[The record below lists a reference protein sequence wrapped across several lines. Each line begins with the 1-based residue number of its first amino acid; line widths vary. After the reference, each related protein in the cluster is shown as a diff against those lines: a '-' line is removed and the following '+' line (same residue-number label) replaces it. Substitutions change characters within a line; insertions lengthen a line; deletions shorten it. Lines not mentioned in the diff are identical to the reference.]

1 MPRFDPV
8 LEFFRINR
16 RSVLFA
22 LNSRSDPSSS
32 GALNRDLVSNLP
44 HSIVILLASNSPRRK
59 ELMSLGDWSFEA
71 FAPNVDESLRAGEL
85 PGDYVVRL
93 AEAKARA
100 AASAANPAARFVVA
114 ADTAVVDRN
123 DLLGKPADAA
133 DAMSMLRRL
142 RDHTHQ
148 VYTGIAVLDL
158 KSGRLLT
165 DLCVTDVPMRRY
177 SEAEILDY
185 VGTADPLDKAGA
197 YAIQHPA
204 FRPVERLH
212 GCYASVMGMPLCHLT
227 RLLERFGSRPSIDLA
242 AKCQAHLEYD
252 CPVSSA
258 ILRGE
263 QVG

>member
-1 MPRFDPV
+1 M
-8 LEFFRINR
+8 LI
-16 RSVLFA
+16 
-22 LNSRSDPSSS
+22 SRSDPFCG
-32 GALNRDLVSNLP
+32 GADNRDLVNNLP
-44 HSIVILLASNSPRRK
+44 HNTVILLASNSPRRK
-59 ELMSLGDWSFEA
+59 ELMSLGDWSIRA
-71 FAPNVDESLRAGEL
+71 FAPNVDESLRAGEP

-93 AEAKARA
+93 AGAKARA
-100 AASAANPAARFVVA
+100 AASAADPASRFVVA
-114 ADTAVVDRN
+114 ADTAVVDGS

-148 VYTGIAVLDL
+148 VYTGIAALDT
-158 KSGRLLT
+158 KSGHLLT

-177 SEAEILDY
+177 SEAEIIDY

-227 RLLERFGSRPSIDLA
+227 RLLERFAWRPSIDLA
-242 AKCQAHLEYD
+242 ARCQAHLEYD
-252 CPVSSA
+252 GPVSSA

-263 QVG
+263 PVG